1 MCSMCHYCGAG
12 LMGSNVD
19 EKKQDDESSLKLNS
33 KVPTKLERENMKLNG
48 TSPFATPHISPT
60 SSLSSDFSVDVNSFD
75 RMSRMGNCKKG
86 WKTIPK
92 KAVMTMR
99 THPLLKRWNIL
110 FLMMKM
116 KTRIT
121 GVIQFQG

>member
-48 TSPFATPHISPT
+48 
-60 SSLSSDFSVDVNSFD
+60 DFSVDVNSFD

>member
-60 SSLSSDFSVDVNSFD
+60 SSLS
-75 RMSRMGNCKKG
+75 
-86 WKTIPK
+86 
-92 KAVMTMR
+92 
-99 THPLLKRWNIL
+99 
-110 FLMMKM
+110 
-116 KTRIT
+116 
-121 GVIQFQG
+121 